1 MKELKYSNTGKIREL
16 TVEEDYISIGV
27 DYDDLGSQNGSFP
40 FSDKNKLKTLFPV
53 GEKVRVLFD
62 SPDPWRGRQ
71 IKGLINSHNE
81 DYIIDPVWHEG
92 LNDKRQKEYEEYQ
105 KKYKEKMMAIPRY
118 RYESK
123 YQFPDDIDIYGNIE
137 EHGEGFRNSLHLSV
151 SRGMEFM
158 EDKDPKDFSM
168 KEYQNIKGVT
178 EDNKNV
184 EELKHHIDE
193 CVMKELGDNWGHSGM
208 SMILA
213 TGHVLKAKELGW
225 DKYIEWIR
233 SWPSNNKNKK
243 GDNKK

>member
-1 MKELKYSNTGKIREL
+1 MKELKYSNTGKIREFK
-16 TVEEDYISIGV
+16 VEEDYISIGV

-62 SPDPWRGRQ
+62 EPDPWRGRM
-71 IKGLINSHNE
+71 IKGLINN
-81 DYIIDPVWHEG
+81 DNVKYIIDPVWYEG
-92 LNDKRQKEYEEYQ
+92 YQAKVQKEYEESQ
-105 KKYKEKMMAIPRY
+105 KKYKEKMMAIPRH

-123 YQFPDDIDIYGNIE
+123 YQFPDDIDICGNIE
-137 EHGEGFRNSLHLSV
+137 ENGEGFRNSAHLSV

-158 EDKDPKDFSM
+158 EGKDPKDFVM
-168 KEYQNIKGVT
+168 KTSKQIAGIS

-184 EELKHHIDE
+184 DELKDHIDK

-233 SWPSNNKNKK
+233 SWPSKKVK
-243 GDNKK
+243 GDN